1 MKRSA
6 FVVPVCAVLVA
17 APAAAQWTGMPVW
30 NDPKGGTGI
39 TVSGEYGKPD
49 SAYGKGN
56 AWGGRAAL
64 GVGTVTLT
72 AGVATYKPEG
82 SSDATTAVGGQA
94 AFRVIGGSLLPFAV
108 NLQAGGGKSAQI
120 TPSKYPQRTRVTRA
134 GGVGVRPSPPG
145 VSLETPFF
153 PGLPHLRAGGAP
165 TRVSPP
171 P

>member
-6 FVVPVCAVLVA
+6 LVVTVCAVLVVP
-17 APAAAQWTGMPVW
+17 PAAAQWTGMPVW

-72 AGVATYKPEG
+72 AGVATYKPAG
-82 SSDATTAVGGQA
+82 SSDATTAVGGPA
-94 AFRVIGGSLLPFAV
+94 AVPVVGGRPVPFPGQLL
-108 NLQAGGGKSAQI
+108 GGG
-120 TPSKYPQRTRVTRA
+120 
-134 GGVGVRPSPPG
+134 GGVRQDPPAYHPK
-145 VSLETPFF
+145 VH
-153 PGLPHLRAGGAP
+153 PG
-165 TRVSPP
+165 
-171 P
+171 

>member
-1 MKRSA
+1 MKRSY
-6 FVVPVCAVLVA
+6 VLVLVCAFLLA
-17 APAAAQWTGMPVW
+17 APAAAQWTGMPVR
-30 NDPKGGTGI
+30 NVPRGGTGI

-108 NLQAGGGKSAQI
+108 NLQAGAGTSAKI
-120 TPSKYPQRTRVTRA
+120 TSSKYPKRTNVTGA
-134 GGVGVRPSPPG
+134 GGMRGLRPTPG
-145 VSLETPFF
+145 VIIGPYFS
-153 PGLPHLRAGGAP
+153 PGIRYH
-165 TRVSPP
+165 
-171 P
+171 

>member
-6 FVVPVCAVLVA
+6 LIVAVSAVLVA

-39 TVSGEYGKPD
+39 TISGDYGKPND
-49 SAYGKGN
+49 NYRGGN

-94 AFRVIGGSLLPFAV
+94 AFPGIGGSPLPFAGKP
-108 NLQAGGGKSAQI
+108 QAGGGTAAHI
-120 TPSKYPQRTRVTRA
+120 TTA
-134 GGVGVRPSPPG
+134 H
-145 VSLETPFF
+145 
-153 PGLPHLRAGGAP
+153 LPHA
-165 TRVSPP
+165 TSV
-171 P
+171 

>member
-6 FVVPVCAVLVA
+6 LIVAVSAVLVA

-39 TVSGEYGKPD
+39 TISGDYGKPND
-49 SAYGKGN
+49 NYRGGN

-82 SSDATTAVGGQA
+82 ASGATTPVRGQA
-94 AFRVIGGSLLPFAV
+94 ALR
-108 NLQAGGGKSAQI
+108 
-120 TPSKYPQRTRVTRA
+120 
-134 GGVGVRPSPPG
+134 GVGGRPVAVAVHPPG
-145 VSLETPFF
+145 
-153 PGLPHLRAGGAP
+153 GAGA
-165 TRVSPP
+165 
-171 P
+171 

>member
-6 FVVPVCAVLVA
+6 LVVTVCAVLVVP
-17 APAAAQWTGMPVW
+17 PAAAQWTGMPVW

-94 AFRVIGGSLLPFAV
+94 AFRVIGGSPLALAV
-108 NLQAGGGKSAQI
+108 NLQAGGGTAAHN
-120 TPSKYPQRTRVTRA
+120 TPSHN
-134 GGVGVRPSPPG
+134 PPN
-145 VSLETPFF
+145 TP
-153 PGLPHLRAGGAP
+153 
-165 TRVSPP
+165 
-171 P
+171 

>member
-6 FVVPVCAVLVA
+6 LIVAVSAVLVA

-39 TVSGEYGKPD
+39 TISGDYGKPND
-49 SAYGKGN
+49 NYRGGN

-82 SSDATTAVGGQA
+82 SRDAPTPVRGQGA
-94 AFRVIGGSLLPFAV
+94 LPASR
-108 NLQAGGGKSAQI
+108 G
-120 TPSKYPQRTRVTRA
+120 TPLPLPPQ
-134 GGVGVRPSPPG
+134 PPPG
-145 VSLETPFF
+145 
-153 PGLPHLRAGGAP
+153 AGAAP
-165 TRVSPP
+165 PN
-171 P
+171 

>member
-82 SSDATTAVGGQA
+82 SSDPTTAVGGQA
-94 AFRVIGGSLLPFAV
+94 AFRLIGGSLLPFAR
-108 NLQAGGGKSAQI
+108 NLQAGAGTATQTNS
-120 TPSKYPQRTRVTRA
+120 SHYPQRTSVTRP
-134 GGVGVRPSPPG
+134 GGMSGR
-145 VSLETPFF
+145 L
-153 PGLPHLRAGGAP
+153 
-165 TRVSPP
+165 PP
-171 P
+171 PRGTIA

>member
-6 FVVPVCAVLVA
+6 LVVTVCAVLVVP
-17 APAAAQWTGMPVW
+17 PAAAQWTGMPVW

-49 SAYGKGN
+49 STYGKGN

-72 AGVATYKPEG
+72 AGGATYKPEG

-94 AFRVIGGSLLPFAV
+94 AVRAVRRSPLPLPG
-108 NLQAGGGKSAQI
+108 NPHAG
-120 TPSKYPQRTRVTRA
+120 A
-134 GGVGVRPSPPG
+134 GRP
-145 VSLETPFF
+145 
-153 PGLPHLRAGGAP
+153 
-165 TRVSPP
+165 
-171 P
+171 